1 MNNFI
6 NLVNIISTMNENN
19 GTKILLA
26 FVAGAAVGAAIGYFL
41 NSDKKEEILTDLK
54 ENGSKL
60 LQDIE
65 ENLGKVKEMVGNFR
79 KNTTDTSTEN
89 PG

>member
-1 MNNFI
+1 
-6 NLVNIISTMNENN
+6 MNENN

-26 FVAGAAVGAAIGYFL
+26 FVAGAAIGAAIGYFL
-41 NSDKKEEILTDLK
+41 NSDKKEEVLTDLK

-79 KNTTDTSTEN
+79 KNTPDPSTEN
-89 PG
+89 PE